1 MGCSLLCGDLAV
13 SIDRDGAIIPR
24 TDCRLAAQWFDL
36 AASGKADDK
45 ADDKADQLCL
55 VNGQPASTGEGITE
69 AARLIRHSTLPLI
82 GGLADQ
88 GLDGQRAAFE
98 LARQIGAIID
108 WRSGPTAKALF
119 DARQK
124 FGDVSCSFGE
134 IGNRADLVV
143 FWFADPAISHPRFA
157 ARFAPRHTCI
167 DNRVTETGRTTQQ
180 FMLLENSGGTD
191 AARVV
196 QQRLDH
202 VSRPGTNQASAA
214 DLAKLES
221 LAEQIK
227 QSQYA
232 VFVFDETLCERF
244 GVTAVSSLFR
254 LIRAANDG
262 TRHCRQV
269 HLSRNANSVGIE
281 NALTWL
287 TGYPFGVGF
296 RERRPIF
303 RPAEFTASKLLKT
316 GQIDLV
322 IQIGCLDPGSKRI
335 SPAPSTD
342 NTTRIVLAADTSS
355 EKYDAAV
362 AFTIARPGIECS
374 DVALR
379 SDGMPLRLPKL
390 LIQSSLPTCS
400 HLIHHIR
407 TAIDPSLGPIV

>member
-1 MGCSLLCGDLAV
+1 
-13 SIDRDGAIIPR
+13 
-24 TDCRLAAQWFDL
+24 
-36 AASGKADDK
+36 
-45 ADDKADQLCL
+45 
-55 VNGQPASTGEGITE
+55 
-69 AARLIRHSTLPLI
+69 
-82 GGLADQ
+82 
-88 GLDGQRAAFE
+88 
-98 LARQIGAIID
+98 
-108 WRSGPTAKALF
+108 
-119 DARQK
+119 
-124 FGDVSCSFGE
+124 
-134 IGNRADLVV
+134 
-143 FWFADPAISHPRFA
+143 
-157 ARFAPRHTCI
+157 
-167 DNRVTETGRTTQQ
+167 
-180 FMLLENSGGTD
+180 MLLENSGGTD

-269 HLSRNANSVGIE
+269 HLSHNANSVGIE

-303 RPAEFTASKLLKT
+303 RPTEFTASKLLKT

-342 NTTRIVLAADTSS
+342 NPTRIVLAADTSS